1 MKRVVKIGLIVAGV
15 LVVVGGITASV
26 LFVKKM
32 KDNYE
37 IELANKDGLIS
48 GLQSEIDKIGPITT
62 GYKLAY
68 DVKSGTIIEQDDL
81 VPVDMP
87 ESYAYVPVTNDDGT
101 EREIGDKGHGTGY
114 ITDIND
120 VVGRRYKTDLKEGT
134 MLSAALVYPNDL
146 TGDLR
151 YLDIYLDE
159 LPIGI
164 EEGKYIDVRFQF
176 TLGQDFIALTHKEV
190 VMVNANIVTLVV
202 SQADIY
208 TVKSM
213 ELDRAYYPSSKIYG
227 VEYIDGGVQSSAD
240 TYYPLRIETLTSMV
254 QDPNLGDDFNIE
266 PYQHVDRDLLEEQ
279 LISKIDAESS
289 ELYGQL
295 IDMISENKE
304 EISAQYQR
312 GVEYYNSLKDGTATS
327 SGNSSF
333 TPNEIER
340 VYN

>member
-1 MKRVVKIGLIVAGV
+1 MKRVVKIALIVAGAV
-15 LVVVGGITASV
+15 AIVGGITTAV
-26 LFVKKM
+26 LFVKNM
-32 KDNYE
+32 KDDYE
-37 IELANKDGLIS
+37 IELASKDGIIS
-48 GLQSEIDKIGPITT
+48 SLQSEIDNIGPITT

-68 DVKSGTIIEQDDL
+68 DVKSGTIIETDDL
-81 VPVDMP
+81 VPIDMP
-87 ESYAYVPVTNDDGT
+87 ESYAYVKTD
-101 EREIGDKGHGTGY
+101 EEIGKKGQGTGF

-120 VVGRRYKTDLKEGT
+120 VVGKRYKTDLKEGT

-164 EEGKYIDVRFQF
+164 QEGKYIDVRFQF

-227 VEYIDGGVQSSAD
+227 VEYIDGGIQASSD

-295 IDMISENKE
+295 IDIISENKD

-312 GVEYYNSLKDGTATS
+312 GVEYYNSLQDGTGSASGS
-327 SGNSSF
+327 S
-333 TPNEIER
+333 TYVPNEIER